1 MVVPPPPLSL
11 LCIISI
17 VTLYLMIC
25 YAVIGFIA
33 KSEVLRVD
41 HTREVDKPPTG
52 LSLEELQKLRSFNHR
67 INEGDEDS
75 LSCAICLDDFED
87 FEVCKRFPSCEH
99 VFHSHCI
106 DLCNVNAWVLSHV
119 NNNMGFERVM
129 SANIQMKSTIILR
142 NCLFKAAELWAAFC
156 LFGTANCRFKGAEK
170 WAAFLLFGS
179 PEHCFNIA
187 EKLYAYCLFGTGYAV
202 ISVESTTHE
211 GGERRPRILWKNLN
225 VDVVEAF
232 RASVSEE
239 ISALVEESDANQMWN
254 TLARIIKDATK
265 VWLAGQ
271 RDPIQ
276 RTGNLGGLTR
286 RCKPKS
292 Q

>member
-1 MVVPPPPLSL
+1 MFLAYQTMVVPPPPLSL

-67 INEGDEDS
+67 INEGDEES

-106 DLCNVNAWVLSHV
+106 DLWLVHRRTCPMCRTSFEYLAHV
-119 NNNMGFERVM
+119 V
-129 SANIQMKSTIILR
+129 
-142 NCLFKAAELWAAFC
+142 
-156 LFGTANCRFKGAEK
+156 
-170 WAAFLLFGS
+170 
-179 PEHCFNIA
+179 
-187 EKLYAYCLFGTGYAV
+187 
-202 ISVESTTHE
+202 
-211 GGERRPRILWKNLN
+211 
-225 VDVVEAF
+225 
-232 RASVSEE
+232 
-239 ISALVEESDANQMWN
+239 
-254 TLARIIKDATK
+254 
-265 VWLAGQ
+265 
-271 RDPIQ
+271 
-276 RTGNLGGLTR
+276 
-286 RCKPKS
+286 
-292 Q
+292 